1 MRNHLHPLV
10 KQRMSWNDAKT
21 LYGRYGWV
29 ADLVPWSGL
38 RNMGRRG
45 LKPWSGVGE
54 SGSVQRLPAK
64 IRSHI

>member
-38 RNMGRRG
+38 RI
-45 LKPWSGVGE
+45 L
-54 SGSVQRLPAK
+54 GSR
-64 IRSHI
+64 